1 MPTRM
6 STGSARAAGSGRAG
20 GSGSAAGAGG
30 GAGDPVDLRSRAS
43 ESPGAVADLRLALP
57 ALVGWAD
64 VAIGLGQP
72 WEVLTAIAVSQAVL
86 CAVIFRLVNRRG
98 RAAAGV
104 FLLTAV
110 VGALMLGA
118 LSAAQGLRT
127 VGPVGDLAQ
136 QRAMVDVLASV
147 DSEPRV
153 LTGQDRGGRPI
164 VLVSL
169 SVTEVTG
176 RGSRATVATPV
187 LLVGDPRWADVRWRA
202 VVRVVGRLSPAEPA
216 ERSVAVLR
224 AMGPPQVVSEPGLM
238 FGVADHVRERLRAAT
253 AGLPADAR
261 GLVPGLV
268 LGDTS
273 QTPPELTAA
282 MLDTGLTHLS
292 AVSGSNVAIVVAA
305 VVGFTRLVGLR
316 RRGRPVLAVLVLGAF
331 VVLVRPEPSVLRA
344 AAMGLVG
351 LAGMSVDRRRAGLP
365 ALAAAVVGLLV
376 WDPWL
381 ARSPGFALS
390 TLASLGLLLFAR
402 PWGAALTA
410 RLPRRLAW
418 LGPAV
423 SVPVAAQ
430 VFCLPV
436 IVAMQGSLSTV
447 SVAANLLAGP
457 LVAPATVLG
466 VAAALVASVW
476 STAGAWLAWPAAIPA
491 LGISTIARVGAQLPW
506 GSVPWPSDAV
516 GLALLVAVVAVV
528 LLSGPWLVRV
538 ARLRPTSAAVVVLL
552 VGVGV
557 VPTQSLTWPPPWQ
570 LVMCDIGQGD
580 AIALSTGPGHA
591 VLVDTGPDPPAVDR
605 CLSQLHVEVLDAVVL
620 THFHAD
626 HVDGLSGVLT
636 GRHVTQVLATPITD
650 PAYEAESV
658 SRLCAAAGVP
668 LRTLY
673 AGDTLA
679 LGTARLRVWWP
690 RRRIDEGSVP
700 NNASLVITADLGPLR
715 ALLLG
720 DVEAEA
726 AGEVLR
732 ALRAEGSVLAAGFD
746 VVKVAHHGSANRD
759 DALLAAVAAP
769 LGLVSVG
776 VDNDY
781 GHPAPSTLRVLSEL
795 GYHVLRTDQSGDIA
809 VVKGSDGVLRVRT
822 HGR

>member
-1 MPTRM
+1 M
-6 STGSARAAGSGRAG
+6 GS
-20 GSGSAAGAGG
+20 SAADGDGG
-30 GAGDPVDLRSRAS
+30 
-43 ESPGAVADLRLALP
+43 VADLRLALP

-72 WEVLTAIAVSQAVL
+72 WPVLTGMAVAQAAL
-86 CAVIFRLVNRRG
+86 CLGIFRLANRKG
-98 RAAAGV
+98 RAAASTV
-104 FLLTAV
+104 LLTAV

-118 LSAAQGLRT
+118 LGAAQGLRT
-127 VGPVGDLAQ
+127 VGPVGELAQ
-136 QRAMVDVLASV
+136 QRAMVDVLATV

-153 LTGQDRGGRPI
+153 LSGQGRGGIPI
-164 VLVSL
+164 VLVSI

-187 LLVGDPRWADVRWRA
+187 LLVGDQRWADVRWRC

-216 ERSVAVLR
+216 ERSVATLR
-224 AMGPPQVVSEPGLM
+224 AIGPPQVVAEPGLLL
-238 FGVADHVRERLRAAT
+238 GVADHVRERLRVAT

-305 VVGFTRLVGLR
+305 VVGFTRFIGLR
-316 RRGRPVLAVLVLGAF
+316 RRARPVLAVAVLGAF

-365 ALAAAVVGLLV
+365 ALAAAVVALLV

-402 PWGAALTA
+402 PWGVALTA
-410 RLPRRLAW
+410 RLPHRLAW
-418 LGPAV
+418 FGPAV

-430 VFCLPV
+430 VLCLPV
-436 IVAMQGSLSTV
+436 IVALQGSVSTV

-466 VAAALVASVW
+466 VSAALVASVW
-476 STAGAWLAWPAAIPA
+476 ATAGAWLAWLAAIPA
-491 LGISTIARVGAQLPW
+491 LGISTIARVGSRLPW
-506 GSVPWPSDAV
+506 GSVPWPSDAL
-516 GLALLVAVVAVV
+516 GLALLVAVVSAV

-538 ARLRPTSAAVVVLL
+538 ARLRPMSAVVVVLL
-552 VGVGV
+552 VGGWV
-557 VPTQSLTWPPPWQ
+557 VPTHALTWPPPWQ

-580 AIALSTGPGHA
+580 AIALSTGAGHA

-626 HVDGLSGVLT
+626 HVDGLAGVLN
-636 GRHVTQVLATPITD
+636 GRQVTQVLATPITD

-658 SRLCAAAGVP
+658 ARVCAGAGVP

-673 AGDTLA
+673 AGDVLT

-726 AGEVLR
+726 GGEVLR
-732 ALRAEGSVLAAGFD
+732 ALQAEGSVLAAGFD

-769 LGLVSVG
+769 LALVSVG

-781 GHPAPSTLRVLSEL
+781 GHPAASTLRVLSTL

-809 VVKGSDGVLRVRT
+809 VVKGGDGVLRVQT